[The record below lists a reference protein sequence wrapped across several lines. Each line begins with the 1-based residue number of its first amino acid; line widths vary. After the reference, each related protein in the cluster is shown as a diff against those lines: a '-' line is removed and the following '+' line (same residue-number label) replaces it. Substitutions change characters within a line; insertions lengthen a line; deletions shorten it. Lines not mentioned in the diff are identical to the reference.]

1 MPNEKTYRLQGQKAY
16 SVITVKT
23 RKMKVTEHIQRS
35 TKTLFSFELLPPL
48 KGEQFSHI
56 EDKINPLLEFNPA
69 YINITYHQEEIE
81 YETLPNGLLKKH
93 TVRKRPGT
101 VGISSA
107 IQYKTGIDVVP
118 HLICGGFTREVTENA
133 LIDLYFLG
141 INNILLLRGDP
152 PSTQKYYTPEPD
164 GNAFAFDLVKQA
176 SNLNKGIYLE
186 EGLENPQPTDFCIGV
201 AGYPEKHPEA
211 PNLQSDLLNLK
222 AKVDAGAEYIV
233 TQMFFDNHKYFEF
246 VKSCRNAG
254 IEVPIIPGLKP
265 LSTRNQLVTLPQTF
279 HVDIP
284 QELAAEVQKC
294 KSRQSI
300 YELGIAWSIAQSQEL
315 IAAGVP
321 VLHYYT
327 MGKSDNIQKIAKA
340 VF

>member
-1 MPNEKTYRLQGQKAY
+1 
-16 SVITVKT
+16 
-23 RKMKVTEHIQRS
+23 MKVTDHIKRA

-48 KGEQFSHI
+48 KGEQFSNI
-56 EDKINPLLEFNPA
+56 QDKIDPLLAFYPA
-69 YINITYHQEEIE
+69 YINITYHQEEIV
-81 YETLPNGLLKKH
+81 YENLPGGLLKKR

-118 HLICGGFTREVTENA
+118 HLICGGFNKEVTENA
-133 LIDLYFLG
+133 LIDLHFLG
-141 INNILLLRGDP
+141 IDNLLLLRGDP
-152 PSTQKYYTPEPD
+152 PATQKYFTPDPE
-164 GNAFAFDLVKQA
+164 GNAYAVDLVKQV

-186 EGLENPQPTDFCIGV
+186 EGLENPHPTNFCIGV

-211 PNLQSDLLNLK
+211 PNLQSDLINLK

-233 TQMFFDNHKYFEF
+233 TQMFFDNSKYFEF
-246 VKSCRNAG
+246 VKSCRAAG
-254 IEVPIIPGLKP
+254 IKVPIIPGIKP
-265 LSTRNQLVTLPQTF
+265 LSAKNQLLTLAQTF

-294 KSRQSI
+294 KSKTAI
-300 YELGIAWSIAQSQEL
+300 YELGIEWSIAQSKEL
-315 IAAGVP
+315 IAAEVP

-327 MGKSDNIQKIAKA
+327 MGKSDNIHKIAKA

>member
-1 MPNEKTYRLQGQKAY
+1 
-16 SVITVKT
+16 
-23 RKMKVTEHIQRS
+23 MKVTEHIQKAE
-35 TKTLFSFELLPPL
+35 KTLFSFELLPPL
-48 KGEQFSHI
+48 KGEQFSNI
-56 EDKINPLLEFNPA
+56 ERKIEPLLEFNPV
-69 YINITYHQEEIE
+69 YINITYHQEEIV
-81 YETLPNGLLKKH
+81 YEKLAGGLLKKR

-133 LIDLYFLG
+133 LIDLHFLG
-141 INNILLLRGDP
+141 IDNLLLLRGDAP
-152 PSTQKYYTPEPD
+152 ATQKYFSPDPE
-164 GNAFAFDLVKQA
+164 GNAFAVDLVKQV

-186 EGLENPQPTDFCIGV
+186 EGLENAHPTNFCIGV

-211 PNLQSDLLNLK
+211 PNLESDLLNLK

-233 TQMFFDNHKYFEF
+233 TQMFFNNQKYFDF
-246 VKSCRNAG
+246 VESCRATG
-254 IEVPIIPGLKP
+254 INVPIIPGLKP
-265 LSTRNQLVTLPQTF
+265 LSAKNQLITLPQTF

-294 KSRQSI
+294 KSHKHI
-300 YELGIAWSIAQSQEL
+300 YQLGIDWGITQSKEL

-327 MGKSDNIQKIAKA
+327 MGKSDNIQQIAKA
-340 VF
+340 IF

>member
-1 MPNEKTYRLQGQKAY
+1 
-16 SVITVKT
+16 
-23 RKMKVTEHIQRS
+23 MKVTEHIQKA

-48 KGEQFSHI
+48 KGEQFSQI
-56 EDKINPLLEFNPA
+56 EEKINPLLEFNPA

-81 YETLPNGLLKKH
+81 YEHLPGGLLKKR

-133 LIDLYFLG
+133 LIDLHFLG
-141 INNILLLRGDP
+141 INNLLLLRGDAP
-152 PSTQKYYTPEPD
+152 AGQKYFITEPE
-164 GNAFAFDLVKQA
+164 GNAYAVDLVTQA

-186 EGLENPQPTDFCIGV
+186 EGLENAHPTDFCIGV
-201 AGYPEKHPEA
+201 AGYPEKHSEA
-211 PNLQSDLLNLK
+211 PNLDSDLINLK

-233 TQMFFDNHKYFEF
+233 TQMFFDNEKYFDF
-246 VKSCRNAG
+246 VKRCRDAG
-254 IEVPIIPGLKP
+254 IDVPIIPGLKP
-265 LSTRNQLVTLPQTF
+265 LSAKNQLVTLPQTF

-284 QELAAEVQKC
+284 QGLAKEVQKC
-294 KSRQSI
+294 KSKQSI

-327 MGKSDNIQKIAKA
+327 MGKSDNLQKIAKA
-340 VF
+340 IF

>member
-1 MPNEKTYRLQGQKAY
+1 
-16 SVITVKT
+16 
-23 RKMKVTEHIQRS
+23 MKVTEHIKKA

-48 KGEQFSHI
+48 KGEQFSNI

-69 YINITYHQEEIE
+69 YINITYHQEEIV
-81 YETLPNGLLKKH
+81 YETLPGGLLKKR

-133 LIDLYFLG
+133 LIDLHFLG
-141 INNILLLRGDP
+141 IKNILLLRGDP
-152 PSTQKYYTPEPD
+152 PATQKYFVPDPE
-164 GNAFAFDLVKQA
+164 GNAYAVDLVKQA

-186 EGLENPQPTDFCIGV
+186 EDLENAHPTDFCIGV

-211 PNLQSDLLNLK
+211 PNLDSDLIYLK

-233 TQMFFDNHKYFEF
+233 TQMFFDNKNYFNF
-246 VKSCRNAG
+246 VKNCRKAG
-254 IEVPIIPGLKP
+254 INVPIIPGLKP
-265 LSTRNQLVTLPQTF
+265 LSAKNQLLALPQTF

-284 QELAAEVQKC
+284 QALAAEVQKC
-294 KSRQSI
+294 KSKQHI
-300 YELGIAWSIAQSQEL
+300 YELGIEWGVQQSKEL

-327 MGKSDNIQKIAKA
+327 MGKSDNIYKIAKE

>member
-1 MPNEKTYRLQGQKAY
+1 
-16 SVITVKT
+16 
-23 RKMKVTEHIQRS
+23 MKVTEHIQKS
-35 TKTLFSFELLPPL
+35 QKTLFSFELLPPL

-81 YETLPNGLLKKH
+81 YVNLAGGLLRKR

-133 LIDLYFLG
+133 LIDLHFLG
-141 INNILLLRGDP
+141 INNLLLLRGDAP
-152 PSTQKYYTPEPD
+152 AGQKYFIPDPD
-164 GNAFAFDLVKQA
+164 GNNYAVDLVSQV

-186 EGLENPQPTDFCIGV
+186 EGLENAHPTNFCIGV

-211 PNLQSDLLNLK
+211 PNQDSDLLHLK

-233 TQMFFDNHKYFEF
+233 TQMFFDNQKYFDF
-246 VKSCRNAG
+246 VKRCRDAG

-265 LSTRNQLVTLPQTF
+265 LSTKNQLITLPQTF

-284 QELAAEVQKC
+284 QGLAAEVQKC
-294 KSRQSI
+294 KSKKSI
-300 YELGIAWSIAQSQEL
+300 YELGIEWSIAQSKEL
-315 IAAGVP
+315 IAAKVP

-327 MGKSDNIQKIAKA
+327 MGKSENIKRIAESI
-340 VF
+340 F

>member
-1 MPNEKTYRLQGQKAY
+1 
-16 SVITVKT
+16 
-23 RKMKVTEHIQRS
+23 MKVTEHLQRA

-48 KGEQFSHI
+48 KGEQFSNI
-56 EDKINPLLEFNPA
+56 EKKINPLLEYNPA
-69 YINITYHQEEIE
+69 YINITYHQEEIV
-81 YETLPNGLLKKH
+81 YENVAGGLLKKH

-118 HLICGGFTREVTENA
+118 HLICGGFTKEITENA
-133 LIDLYFLG
+133 LIDLQFLG
-141 INNILLLRGDP
+141 IDNVLLLRGDAP
-152 PSTQKYYTPEPD
+152 AAQKYFTPEPD
-164 GNAFAFDLVKQA
+164 GNAFAVDLVKQA

-186 EGLENPQPTDFCIGV
+186 ELENAHPTNFCIGV

-233 TQMFFDNHKYFEF
+233 TQMFFDNSKYFEF
-246 VKSCRNAG
+246 VKSCRAAG
-254 IEVPIIPGLKP
+254 IDVPIIPGLKP
-265 LSTRNQLVTLPQTF
+265 LSTKKQLIALPQTF

-294 KSRQSI
+294 KSKDAI
-300 YELGIAWSIAQSQEL
+300 YELGIAWSIAQSKEL
-315 IAAGVP
+315 IEAGVP

-327 MGKSDNIQKIAKA
+327 MGKSENIRRIVKA

>member
-1 MPNEKTYRLQGQKAY
+1 
-16 SVITVKT
+16 
-23 RKMKVTEHIQRS
+23 MKVTEHIKKA

-48 KGEQFSHI
+48 KGEQFSNI

-69 YINITYHQEEIE
+69 YINITYHQEEIV
-81 YETLPNGLLKKH
+81 YETLPGGLLKKR

-133 LIDLYFLG
+133 LIDLHFLG
-141 INNILLLRGDP
+141 IKNILLLRGDP
-152 PSTQKYYTPEPD
+152 PVTQKYFVPDPE
-164 GNAFAFDLVKQA
+164 GNAYAVDLVKQA

-186 EGLENPQPTDFCIGV
+186 EDLENAHPTDFCIGV

-211 PNLQSDLLNLK
+211 PNLDSDLIYLK

-233 TQMFFDNHKYFEF
+233 TQMFFDNKNYFNF
-246 VKSCRNAG
+246 VKNCRKAG
-254 IEVPIIPGLKP
+254 INVPIIPGLKP
-265 LSTRNQLVTLPQTF
+265 LSAKNQLLALPQTF

-284 QELAAEVQKC
+284 QALAAEVQKC
-294 KSRQSI
+294 KSKQHI
-300 YELGIAWSIAQSQEL
+300 YELGIEWGVQQSKEL

-327 MGKSDNIQKIAKA
+327 MGKSDNIYKIAKE

>member
-1 MPNEKTYRLQGQKAY
+1 
-16 SVITVKT
+16 
-23 RKMKVTEHIQRS
+23 MKVTEHIQKAS
-35 TKTLFSFELLPPL
+35 KTLFSFELLPPL

-56 EDKINPLLEFNPA
+56 QDKINPLLEFNPA

-81 YETLPNGLLKKH
+81 YETLPGGLLKKH

-118 HLICGGFTREVTENA
+118 HLICGGFTREITENA

-141 INNILLLRGDP
+141 IDNLLLLRGDP
-152 PSTQKYYTPEPD
+152 PATQKYFVPEPD
-164 GNAFAFDLVKQA
+164 GNAFAVDLVKQV

-186 EGLENPQPTDFCIGV
+186 EGLENAHPTNFCIGV

-211 PNLQSDLLNLK
+211 ANPQSDLINLK
-222 AKVDAGAEYIV
+222 AKVDAGADYIV
-233 TQMFFDNHKYFEF
+233 TQMFFDNQKYFDF
-246 VKSCRNAG
+246 VKSCRAIG
-254 IEVPIIPGLKP
+254 IDIPIIPGLKP
-265 LSTRNQLVTLPQTF
+265 LSAKNQLVALPQTF

-284 QELAAEVQKC
+284 QGLAKEVQKC
-294 KSRQSI
+294 KSKQSI
-300 YELGIAWSIAQSQEL
+300 YELGIAWSIAQSKEL

-327 MGKSDNIQKIAKA
+327 MGKSDNIRQIAKA

>member
-1 MPNEKTYRLQGQKAY
+1 
-16 SVITVKT
+16 
-23 RKMKVTEHIQRS
+23 MKVIDHIQRA

-48 KGEQFSHI
+48 KGEQFSNI
-56 EDKINPLLEFNPA
+56 EDKINPLLDYNPA
-69 YINITYHQEEIE
+69 YINITYHQEEIV
-81 YETLPNGLLKKH
+81 YEKLGGGLLKKR
-93 TVRKRPGT
+93 TIRKRPGT

-118 HLICGGFTREVTENA
+118 HLICGGFKKEITENA
-133 LIDLYFLG
+133 LIDLHFLG
-141 INNILLLRGDP
+141 IDNLLLLRGDP
-152 PSTQKYYTPEPD
+152 PSTQKYFTPDPE
-164 GNAFAFDLVKQA
+164 GNAFAVDLVKQV
-176 SNLNKGIYLE
+176 SNLNKGIYLD
-186 EGLENPQPTDFCIGV
+186 EGLENAHPTDFCIGV

-233 TQMFFDNHKYFEF
+233 TQMFFDNSKYFEF
-246 VKSCRNAG
+246 VKSCRFAG
-254 IEVPIIPGLKP
+254 IKVPIIPGIKP
-265 LSTRNQLVTLPQTF
+265 LSTQHQLVALPQTF

-294 KSRQSI
+294 KSKQAI
-300 YELGIAWSIAQSQEL
+300 YQLGIEWSIAQSKEL

-327 MGKSDNIQKIAKA
+327 MGKSDNIRAIAKA